1 MPFAQAA
8 PKITTHQPS
17 APVEAGEDVDA
28 TATIAPPP
36 PLNQRQLSDEGRK
49 LFSEGINEKLW
60 HTNAEAGVNAEAV
73 PTESA
78 RQQQAAAKE
87 AEATIPTTVLTA
99 DGETLDLG
107 RLDPRATMQQVKE
120 RIAESSS
127 MAVWHQQLYLADE
140 TRSEEEDLQLRE
152 EWTVKEAMKF
162 AVALDGLN
170 LFVIVGRSNSPPLE
184 FKLLLLGDGGV
195 GKTTFMKRHLGEDFD
210 HKYRPSRPWTGSLRA
225 EVWRIVFYTNHGP
238 IQFNCWD
245 SAGQEKFGGLRDGH
259 YVNTQC
265 AILMF
270 DVGSRIS
277 YKNIPNWYRDVVR
290 VCEGPVPTVMCG
302 NKVDIAA
309 ADRKIKPKQITFHR
323 KKSFQYY
330 EVSAKA
336 KYQIDNPFLQLCRE
350 LVSDEELFFVEDPA
364 HVRLECRQNLDERDA
379 DWAASIGSSNIREV
393 V

>member
-1 MPFAQAA
+1 
-8 PKITTHQPS
+8 
-17 APVEAGEDVDA
+17 
-28 TATIAPPP
+28 
-36 PLNQRQLSDEGRK
+36 
-49 LFSEGINEKLW
+49 
-60 HTNAEAGVNAEAV
+60 
-73 PTESA
+73 
-78 RQQQAAAKE
+78 
-87 AEATIPTTVLTA
+87 
-99 DGETLDLG
+99 
-107 RLDPRATMQQVKE
+107 
-120 RIAESSS
+120 
-127 MAVWHQQLYLADE
+127 
-140 TRSEEEDLQLRE
+140 
-152 EWTVKEAMKF
+152 MKF

-225 EVWRIVFYTNHGP
+225 EVWRIVFYANHGP

-336 KYQIDNPFLQLCRE
+336 NTKSTIT
-350 LVSDEELFFVEDPA
+350 LFCSF
-364 HVRLECRQNLDERDA
+364 
-379 DWAASIGSSNIREV
+379 AASLSATRSSSLLRTQLTFGWSAGRTWMNVMPTGQPASGAAISAR
-393 V
+393 